1 MQSRMILCRD
11 TQKEKK
17 KKNIEEVHIFQKCTK
32 NLSKEPK
39 EHPKVMV
46 FS

>member
-1 MQSRMILCRD
+1 MILCRD

-17 KKNIEEVHIFQKCTK
+17 KKYIEEFNIFQKCTK

-39 EHPKVMV
+39 EHPKVV
-46 FS
+46 VCS